1 MKRGREIAA
10 ANRAARG
17 RRTETAG
24 DGSLEGEV
32 IAAYGRHYRVRVAGA
47 DWHCLT
53 RGKKSEAACGDRVR
67 VTPQG
72 AIDDV
77 PQGVVEE
84 VRERRN
90 LVYRSDQFRQK
101 LLAANVDRIVIVVA
115 AEPTFSDDLLSRAL
129 VAAESIDVPALIVF
143 NKVEL
148 ASAPVARERLASYA
162 RIGAEI
168 VEVSLKADP
177 QTALARLLPLLA
189 GPAAGE
195 APADADSS
203 DADSSGAEPSAVGV
217 AARSADTSPPSPAP
231 TNLVLGQSGMGK
243 STLVNLLI
251 PGAAAATQEISERL
265 DSGKH
270 TTTFAQL
277 HEAVLPDGQA
287 LRIVDSPGFQEFGLA
302 HLTAEQIQDAFPEF
316 RAHLGGCRFYNCR
329 HLEEPGCAVLGAL
342 AGGDITPRRHALY
355 RQLLSDAG
363 LL

>member
-10 ANRAARG
+10 ASKAARG
-17 RRTETAG
+17 KRSEIAG
-24 DGSLEGEV
+24 DGSREGEV
-32 IAAYGRHYRVRVAGA
+32 VAAYGRHFRVRVDGI

-72 AIDDV
+72 AIDEV
-77 PQGVVEE
+77 QQGVVEE
-84 VRERRN
+84 VLERRN

-115 AEPTFSDDLLSRAL
+115 AEPTFADDLLSRAL
-129 VAAESIDVPALIVF
+129 VAAESIDVPALVVF

-148 ASAPVARERLASYA
+148 ASAAVARERLAPYA
-162 RIGAEI
+162 RFGAEI
-168 VEVSLKADP
+168 VEVSLRAA
-177 QTALARLLPLLA
+177 QEEALAVLVPRLA
-189 GPAAGE
+189 GPLPTEGQ
-195 APADADSS
+195 D
-203 DADSSGAEPSAVGV
+203 
-217 AARSADTSPPSPAP
+217 AARPP

-251 PGAAAATQEISERL
+251 PGAAIATQEISERL

-277 HEAVLPDGQA
+277 HISTLPDGRG

-302 HLTAEQIQDAFPEF
+302 HLSVEAIQNAFPEF
-316 RAHLGGCRFYNCR
+316 RPFLGGCRFYNCR
-329 HLEEPGCAVLGAL
+329 HLEEPGCTLLDAVTR
-342 AGGDITPRRHALY
+342 GDISTRRHALY

-363 LL
+363 QV

>member
-10 ANRAARG
+10 ADKAARG
-17 RRTETAG
+17 KRSETTG
-24 DGSLEGEV
+24 DGSRFGEV
-32 IAAYGRHYRVRVAGA
+32 IAAYGRHFRVRVDGA

-72 AIDDV
+72 AIDAV
-77 PQGVVEE
+77 QQGVVEE
-84 VRERRN
+84 VMPRRN

-115 AEPTFSDDLLSRAL
+115 AEPTFADDLLSRAL

-148 ASAPVARERLASYA
+148 ASAPAARARLAAYA
-162 RIGAEI
+162 EFGAEI
-168 VEVSLKADP
+168 VEVSLKVAAADSL
-177 QTALARLLPLLA
+177 QATQQAALDVLLPRLA
-189 GPAAGE
+189 GPLPTAELLAASAAG
-195 APADADSS
+195 
-203 DADSSGAEPSAVGV
+203 
-217 AARSADTSPPSPAP
+217 AP

-277 HEAVLPDGQA
+277 HQAMLPDGRA

-302 HLTAEQIQDAFPEF
+302 HLTAEEIQNAFPEF
-316 RAHLGGCRFYNCR
+316 RPHLGGCRFYNCR

-342 AGGDITPRRHALY
+342 ASGDITPRRHALY